1 MVKKQYLAPQA
12 ILIHY
17 DGADIVTA
25 SGTLEADGVTTKFSS
40 FNVSWLAS
48 GDE

>member
-1 MVKKQYLAPQA
+1 MVKKQYTAPQA
-12 ILIHY
+12 ILMRY

-25 SGTLEADGVTTKFSS
+25 SGVEDGVKFSS

-48 GDE
+48 GSDDE